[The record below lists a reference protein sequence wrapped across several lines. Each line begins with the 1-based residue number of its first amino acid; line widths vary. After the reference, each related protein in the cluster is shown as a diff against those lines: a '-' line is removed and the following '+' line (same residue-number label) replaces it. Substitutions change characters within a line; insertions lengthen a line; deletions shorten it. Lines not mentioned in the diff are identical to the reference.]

1 MAAKDDEGPSLELPS
16 LGFGRKRGK
25 KARNTDDD
33 TTVVPEQTPAE
44 APAPAPVAPELAD
57 EPAPAESPAEPV
69 AHPEPVAAAEPVTAP
84 EPVAAPEA
92 VARPEAETATVPRH
106 AEQPT
111 TLLPPVPPPAPEAP
125 PLFADEVRDSPTRVD
140 TPAAT
145 APRPLADEPPTE
157 STHAKPKREFQ
168 LPALGGMAAALVTGA
183 IVGVLM
189 VGLTGA
195 GFRLCEVI
203 QGAPSCGDPG
213 FLLLLAIVI
222 VVIVVG
228 KALLAAW
235 AVPDPGSTSFLAVG
249 LLCVVA
255 LLFLVDVLFNWWM
268 IIVIPVVGMLCFAL
282 SHWVT
287 TAFVEDE

>member
-1 MAAKDDEGPSLELPS
+1 MAEKDGDGPSLELPS

-25 KARNTDDD
+25 KTRASADE

-44 APAPAPVAPELAD
+44 VPAPAPEPAPVAPELAGQ
-57 EPAPAESPAEPV
+57 PAPTEP
-69 AHPEPVAAAEPVTAP
+69 PEDPVTHP
-84 EPVAAPEA
+84 D
-92 VARPEAETATVPRH
+92 AETATLPR
-106 AEQPT
+106 EPEPT
-111 TLLPPVPPPAPEAP
+111 APYAPPAPPPEPVAP
-125 PLFADEVRDSPTRVD
+125 PLFADEVPDNPTRVD
-140 TPAAT
+140 TPRAEP
-145 APRPLADEPPTE
+145 APD
-157 STHAKPKREFQ
+157 KPKREFS
-168 LPALGGMAAALVTGA
+168 LPPLSGMTAALVTGA
-183 IVGVLM
+183 VAGVLL

-228 KALLAAW
+228 KAMLAAW
-235 AVPDPGSTSFLAVG
+235 SVPDPGSTSFLAVG

-255 LLFLVDVLFNWWM
+255 LLFLVNVLFNWWM
-268 IIVIPVVGMLCFAL
+268 IIVIPALGMLCFAL

-287 TAFVEDE
+287 TAFVDGDE

>member
-1 MAAKDDEGPSLELPS
+1 
-16 LGFGRKRGK
+16 
-25 KARNTDDD
+25 
-33 TTVVPEQTPAE
+33 
-44 APAPAPVAPELAD
+44 
-57 EPAPAESPAEPV
+57 
-69 AHPEPVAAAEPVTAP
+69 
-84 EPVAAPEA
+84 
-92 VARPEAETATVPRH
+92 
-106 AEQPT
+106 
-111 TLLPPVPPPAPEAP
+111 
-125 PLFADEVRDSPTRVD
+125 
-140 TPAAT
+140 
-145 APRPLADEPPTE
+145 
-157 STHAKPKREFQ
+157 
-168 LPALGGMAAALVTGA
+168 MAAALVTGA
-183 IVGVLM
+183 VVGVLM

-222 VVIVVG
+222 VVILVG

-268 IIVIPVVGMLCFAL
+268 IIVIPVLGMLCFAL

-287 TAFVEDE
+287 TAFVDERRLVRRDGQREAAISSAICTVLRAAPLRRLSLLTNSARPRSPSTPGSWRIRPTYDGSWPAACSGVGMSDSSTPGAPASSSVARSTVSAEANSALIASE